1 MRGRGDAA
9 RAARSVPAAMELW
22 GGQRPRS
29 LGRSPNAR
37 PVRRYVIAA
46 LDGNVGIVL
55 ATVPCCG
62 STPSGRSSSAKPPTS
77 APADF
82 QLSGT
87 GADNLQHRAPGRRV
101 FLEPMR
107 SIVFVFEAGM
117 LPH

>member
-1 MRGRGDAA
+1 
-9 RAARSVPAAMELW
+9 
-22 GGQRPRS
+22 
-29 LGRSPNAR
+29 
-37 PVRRYVIAA
+37 VIAA

-87 GADNLQHRAPGRRV
+87 GADNLQHRAPGRRCIASADAKHRL
-101 FLEPMR
+101 FFGA
-107 SIVFVFEAGM
+107 SIPPGNGEIHLSLFGWR
-117 LPH
+117 